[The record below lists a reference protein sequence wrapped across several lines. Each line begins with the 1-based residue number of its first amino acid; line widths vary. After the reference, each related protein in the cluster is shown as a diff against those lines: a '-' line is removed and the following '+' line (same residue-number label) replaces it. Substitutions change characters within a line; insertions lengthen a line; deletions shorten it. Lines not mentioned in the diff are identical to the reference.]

1 MRILPLLA
9 LLPLLEIAGF
19 IWVGGAIGA
28 GPTLALIVLA
38 AVAGVWLIRRQ
49 GLSTLRAAATDARSG
64 APLQGAFDGL
74 CLALAG
80 VLLFIPGFLSD
91 LLALPLL
98 LPPVRR
104 AMLRRLGGGFV
115 VAGMGAG
122 AAPGGFR
129 PQRPAVIEGDF
140 VEVREPAVGPPPEE
154 SRWRAPDER

>member
-1 MRILPLLA
+1 MRILPLLV

-104 AMLRRLGGGFV
+104 AMLKRLGGGFV
-115 VAGMGAG
+115 MAG
-122 AAPGGFR
+122 AASGGFR

-140 VEVREPAVGPPPEE
+140 VEVREPAVELPPEE
-154 SRWRAPDER
+154 SRWRAPNER